1 MTTRDLTAQERTV
14 LAGSLVKLVQAEGTV
29 QDGEIAG
36 IEILRDAFA
45 FDDLDEHLEQFRV
58 AIGESQDLAEQ
69 DRRFETLLL
78 TVNRPEARNF
88 ILERLDEVSRMD
100 AYRDPSEELFLNRL
114 RSLWNT
120 ENDYA

>member
-1 MTTRDLTAQERTV
+1 V
-14 LAGSLVKLVQAEGTV
+14 LAGSLVKLVQAEGNV

-58 AIGESQDLAEQ
+58 AIGELQGLAEQ
-69 DRRFETLLL
+69 ERRFETLLL
-78 TVNRPEARNF
+78 TVNRPEARAF

-100 AYRDPSEELFLNRL
+100 AYRDPSEERFMNRL
-114 RSLWNT
+114 RTLWNI
-120 ENDYA
+120 END